1 MNLNKMWLQAKAKRD
16 GAAARHGE
24 QSKVTKARERDL
36 AEITERILRR
46 DMRQKR
52 KAA

>member
-1 MNLNKMWLQAKAKRD
+1 MNLDKMWLQTKAKRD
-16 GAAARHGE
+16 SAAARHGPN
-24 QSKVTKARERDL
+24 SKVTRAYERDL
-36 AEITERILRR
+36 ADITARRLRR